1 MRKMLAA
8 AVAAMSLITL
18 ESVAIDRFGPPAGP
32 AAEKG
37 RLEAARDIRDG
48 RLILRTYG
56 FAGGASS
63 PASQRLYE
71 RFGIRREVVAGC
83 VVNPAIIA
91 ETAAYNEV
99 MKAEIRKRFG
109 AKVLDELEG
118 RARPQARR

>member
-8 AVAAMSLITL
+8 AVAAMSLF
-18 ESVAIDRFGPPAGP
+18 SVDSFAIDKFGPPAGP

-37 RLEAARDIRDG
+37 RLEARRDIREG

-56 FAGGASS
+56 FAGGMSS

-71 RFGIRREVVAGC
+71 RFGIRSEAAAGC

-109 AKVLDELEG
+109 ANVLDELEG
-118 RARPQARR
+118 RARPPARR

>member
-8 AVAAMSLITL
+8 AVAAMSLF
-18 ESVAIDRFGPPAGP
+18 SVDSFAIDKFGPP

-37 RLEAARDIRDG
+37 RLEARRDIREG

-56 FAGGASS
+56 FAGGMSS

-71 RFGIRREVVAGC
+71 RFGIRSEAAAGC
-83 VVNPAIIA
+83 VVNRAIIA

-109 AKVLDELEG
+109 ANVLDELEG
-118 RARPQARR
+118 RARPPARR